1 VTATDT
7 ATATD
12 MVVRQM
18 RWWDIEHVHVLEEQ
32 AFPET
37 SWSAETF
44 WSELA
49 GVPAAR
55 HYVVAEIGHQVV
67 GYAGLMTFGAEADIQ
82 TLAVAA
88 ESQRQGVGS
97 RLLDVLLAEA
107 QGRGCSRVTLEV
119 SAVSEPAQRLYLRR
133 GFEVIARRSG
143 YYGPGADALIMRLRL
158 RLRRSD
164 EPEESAP

>member
-1 VTATDT
+1 MTATDT

-55 HYVVAEIGHQVV
+55 HYVVAEIGHHVV

-88 ESQRQGVGS
+88 ESQRQGVGAG
-97 RLLDVLLAEA
+97 LLDVLLAEA
-107 QGRGCSRVTLEV
+107 QRRGGSRVTLEV
-119 SAVSEPAQRLYLRR
+119 SASRVMAQRLYLRR

-158 RLRRSD
+158 RRSD
-164 EPEESAP
+164 EPEESAS